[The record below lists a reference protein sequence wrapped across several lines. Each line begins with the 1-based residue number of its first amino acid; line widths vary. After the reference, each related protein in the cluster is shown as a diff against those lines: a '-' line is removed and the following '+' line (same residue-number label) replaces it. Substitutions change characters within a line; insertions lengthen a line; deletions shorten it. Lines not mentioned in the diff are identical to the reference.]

1 MLNICELFLS
11 IQGESTYAG
20 CPCIFIRL
28 TGCNLRCSYCDT
40 TYAYKEGKEWEII
53 DIMEAVKQYSC
64 KLVCITGGEPLLQ
77 KEIYELIDT
86 LDDNGYKILL
96 ETNGSL
102 SLENLPPQVI
112 KIMDIKTPGSKEAEG
127 NLYENI
133 ALLKG
138 HDEIKFVLSSYEDYL
153 WAKEKIREYKLD
165 QVCTVH
171 LSPAWGVLTPSKL
184 AAWMLRD
191 NLKARLHLQ
200 MHKIIWPSDGSGV

>member
-1 MLNICELFLS
+1 MLKISELFLS

-20 CPCIFIRL
+20 YPCIFIRL

-40 TYAYKEGKEWEII
+40 VYAYEDGKEWEII
-53 DIMEAVKQYSC
+53 DILQTLKQYSC

-77 KEIYELIDT
+77 KEVYALIDT

-102 SLENLPPQVI
+102 SLQDLPPRVI
-112 KIMDIKTPGSKEAEG
+112 KIMDLKAPGSKEAEN

-133 ALLKG
+133 NLLKE

-153 WAKEKIREYKLD
+153 WAKAKIGEYRLD
-165 QVCTVH
+165 QVCTIL
-171 LSPAWGVLTPSKL
+171 LSPVWGILNPSEL

-191 NLKARLHLQ
+191 GLKARLQLQ
-200 MHKIIWPSDGSGV
+200 MQKIIWPSKDRGV